1 MDLKLERPKKL
12 ELVRDLQEYLHSEME
27 LDPGDLGTE
36 LLLDFVADLLGPHI
50 YNQALFDAR
59 AVASRQADVMQEA
72 LLELERV
79 PKARR

>member
-12 ELVRDLQEYLHSEME
+12 ELVRDLQEYLHAEME

-36 LLLDFVADLLGPHI
+36 LLLDFAAELLAPHI

-59 AVASRQADVMQEA
+59 AVASRQGDAMQEA

>member
-27 LDPGDLGTE
+27 LDPGDLSTE
-36 LLLDFVADLLGPHI
+36 LLLDFVTELITPHI